1 MMDDINIYNRFLSK
15 KTFSISEPFGDHLPT
30 TSAFVKMKILGSK
43 NLISTGDRVEYLTYK
58 IIIQPSGVVNR
69 LFYYINHEKNNL
81 ELSTSSTNFYVLQ
94 IKCNEY
100 LRRYL
105 SSMGEDRPVT
115 CVEIENIYEESIN
128 ESLLKESK
136 HDSLVSNITKD
147 ILEQLKLFNNSD
159 LSEAQID
166 LPDEGDYYQT
176 PIFHNEVHDFFI
188 ELYLFKT
195 SDENYKIIGD
205 APGSI
210 EDDYIRIGIYYNPE
224 KLKSQIKEI
233 RNNLIYTIRHEYEHL
248 LQVLTD
254 YDRVTYPKK
263 HNYKGD
269 SLTTLLKRK
278 EIEPQVRGYYLQS
291 KKESKPFD
299 LVISDH
305 LDKLEKNKQ
314 ISFLSPK
321 RKKIVIDILI
331 DYAIKLG
338 LPIKTSI

>member
-1 MMDDINIYNRFLSK
+1 MMDDISVYNKFLSRK
-15 KTFSISEPFGDHLPT
+15 IFSIHEPFGDHLSTPN
-30 TSAFVKMKILGSK
+30 AIVKMKINGAKILTYLGES
-43 NLISTGDRVEYLTYK
+43 VEYLTYK
-58 IIIQPSGVVNR
+58 ITIEPSGVVNR
-69 LFYYINHEKNNL
+69 LFYFINRERNNL
-81 ELSTSSTNFYVLQ
+81 TLSTSSTEFYILQ
-94 IKCNEY
+94 MKCSQK
-100 LRRYL
+100 LKRYL

-115 CVEIENIYEESIN
+115 CVEIENIYEGAIN

-136 HDSLVSNITKD
+136 HDSLVSTITKD
-147 ILEQLKLFNNSD
+147 VLGQLKLFNNSD

-166 LPDEGDYYQT
+166 LPDEVDYYQT

-195 SDENYKIIGD
+195 SDENYKIVGD